1 MDLNSLPSEILE
13 KIFSHLPDPLTVSRC
28 EKVCTLW
35 AALVTHLVDRGIIN
49 RTTDWGELADLN
61 PTPSYNP
68 IANIAH
74 SPIQYCLRKRIK
86 SEVTTYKEVYVTHHF
101 NTSKRN

>member
-35 AALVTHLVDRGIIN
+35 ADLVTHLVKRGVLN

-68 IANIAH
+68 IATIAH
-74 SPIQYCLRKRIK
+74 SPTQYCLSKKVK
-86 SEVTTYKEVYVTHHF
+86 SEVTTYKDSYITHQLD
-101 NTSKRN
+101 KQ